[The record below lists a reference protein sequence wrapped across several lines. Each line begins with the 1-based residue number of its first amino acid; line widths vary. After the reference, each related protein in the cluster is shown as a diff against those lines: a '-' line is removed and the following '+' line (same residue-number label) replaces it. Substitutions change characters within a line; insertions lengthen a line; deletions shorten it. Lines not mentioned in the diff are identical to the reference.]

1 MTTNEKKL
9 RSALRSFR
17 RDERQL
23 ACFREDIRF
32 LRDTLRDG
40 SCYSFEWMREAYT
53 LEERTKTDTVRKMT
67 IMLEGIKDVLA
78 VLQQQE
84 RELVVSHYVDGRT
97 WAEVGA
103 AMSMTPTSAQRIG
116 SRALRQLAARVEFRK
131 IPDE

>member
-17 RDERQL
+17 QNERQL

-32 LRDTLRDG
+32 LRESLRDG

-53 LEERTKTDTVRKMT
+53 LEERTKTDAVRRMT
-67 IMLEGIKDVLA
+67 IVLASIKDVLA
-78 VLQQQE
+78 ALQQQE
-84 RELVVSHYVDGRT
+84 RSLVVSHYVDGRT

-103 AMSMTPTSAQRIG
+103 SMSMTPTSAQRIG
-116 SRALRQLAARVEFRK
+116 SRALRQLAARVEFRE

>member
-23 ACFREDIRF
+23 ACFREDIR
-32 LRDTLRDG
+32 G

-67 IMLEGIKDVLA
+67 IILEGIKDVLA

>member
-1 MTTNEKKL
+1 
-9 RSALRSFR
+9 
-17 RDERQL
+17 
-23 ACFREDIRF
+23 
-32 LRDTLRDG
+32 
-40 SCYSFEWMREAYT
+40 MREAYT

-67 IMLEGIKDVLA
+67 IILEGIKDVLA